1 MLRVIFRLLALI
13 ASLTLAWIGL
23 SAEDDAWRLLL
34 IVVLALLIAA
44 FWPRRREEETPLG
57 HNVRLFGAF
66 LLAAGMLMGLH
77 LLRLQVWQAEAIRT
91 QVANLPDGPVENM
104 RPYIAERRTQRG
116 RIYDRNGTL
125 LADTAITASG
135 WAQRTYPRA
144 DLGHIVGFYNP
155 LYGNSGLEATY
166 DDYLA
171 GRAGEE
177 PMAVFIEDLLHR
189 ARVGDDL
196 TLTLDVGLQEA
207 AQAAYE
213 EVTAEA
219 LEENCP
225 EGQCPG
231 AVVLL
236 DVRTGAILALY
247 AYPRFDPRPMVF
259 DPEAED
265 WNAEQDRITLYWQ
278 SLISDT
284 AAPLVDR
291 ATNGLYPPGSTFK
304 TFTAAAIIE
313 TGLATPDTIITCPE
327 HYTVTGHVVVNAVSN
342 LASNMEKENLLE
354 DYQWSCN
361 TAFAQMGLMLG
372 ADRFSEYAKRFGLT
386 YRNLAMSRWTD
397 LLDLPSAVPTVANDR
412 AFLDRQTAVADSAY
426 GQGQVSVTPLY
437 MAMLAATIANDGMMM
452 RPHLVEQVVSPDG
465 QVRYQAEPTL
475 LRVPIGRKTAQTMN
489 LLMVVAVEDGY
500 GWRAKID
507 GVKVAGKT
515 GTAEPGT
522 GDPHAW
528 FIAFA
533 PADNPRY
540 AVAVVVEHGGHGSR
554 VAAPIAKLV
563 LEAALGIGE

>member
-1 MLRVIFRLLALI
+1 MLRVLFRFLALA
-13 ASLTLAWIGL
+13 ASLALAWVGL
-23 SAEDDAWRLLL
+23 AASDDTWRLLL
-34 IVVLALLIAA
+34 IVILLLLVVA
-44 FWPRRREEETPLG
+44 FWPRRQEEETPLG
-57 HNVRLFGAF
+57 HNVRLFGAL
-66 LLAAGMLMGLH
+66 LLAAGMLLGLQ
-77 LLRLQVWQAEAIRT
+77 LLRLQVLQAETIRA
-91 QVANLPDGPVENM
+91 QVANLPDGPVQNI

-125 LADTAITASG
+125 LADTTVTADG
-135 WAQRTYPRA
+135 WAQRTYTRA
-144 DLGHIVGFYNP
+144 DLGYIVGFYNP
-155 LYGNSGLEATY
+155 VYGNAGLEATY

-171 GRAGEE
+171 GRVGED
-177 PMAVFIEDLLHR
+177 PMALFIEELLHR
-189 ARVGDDL
+189 SRVGDDL
-196 TLTLDVGLQEA
+196 YLTLDVGLQEA

-213 EVTAEA
+213 QVTAEV
-219 LEENCP
+219 LGDQCP

-231 AVVLL
+231 SVVLV

-247 AYPRFDPRPMVF
+247 AYPRFDPRPLVF
-259 DPEAED
+259 DPAAED
-265 WNAEQDRITLYWQ
+265 WDAEQERITLYWQ
-278 SLISDT
+278 SLVSDT

-304 TFTAAAIIE
+304 TFTAASMLE

-342 LASNMEKENLLE
+342 LAANMQKQNLLE
-354 DYQWSCN
+354 DFQWSCN

-372 ADRFSEYAKRFGLT
+372 GDRFSEYAKRFGLT
-386 YRNLAMSRWTD
+386 YRALAPARWPD
-397 LLDLPSAVPTVANDR
+397 LVDLPAAVPTVANDR
-412 AFLDRQTAVADSAY
+412 AFLDRETAVADSSY

-452 RPHLVEQVVSPDG
+452 RPYMVERVVAPDG
-465 QVRYQAEPTL
+465 QVRYEAEPTL
-475 LRVPIGRKTAQTMN
+475 LRVPIGRQTARTMN
-489 LLMVVAVEDGY
+489 MLMVNAVDNGY

-522 GDPHAW
+522 GDPHGW

-554 VAAPIAKLV
+554 IAAPIAKLV
-563 LEAALGIGE
+563 LEAALGR